1 MTNFYNLI
9 CGVLLAVLLAT
20 GAAADQTVGTADKAA
35 LQAAMQRHI
44 DRSLVNGA
52 YLHLDFDTGDVQ
64 KLHPVK
70 AHPMILQ
77 MGEYF
82 VLCSDFR
89 DQTGKPVNIDFYLA
103 RQDRFYVVFR
113 SAVDDRS
120 KLERLMEKRKITR
133 LE

>member
-1 MTNFYNLI
+1 MIYKLFGAALI
-9 CGVLLAVLLAT
+9 AALLAMS
-20 GAAADQTVGTADKAA
+20 AAADQTVGTADKAA

-44 DRSLVNGA
+44 DRSLINGA
-52 YLHLDFDTGDVQ
+52 YLHLDFETGEVR

-70 AHPMILQ
+70 AHPIILR

-89 DQTGKPVNIDFYLA
+89 DAAGKSVNIDFYLA
-103 RQDRFYVVFR
+103 RQDRSYVVFR
-113 SAVDDRS
+113 SAVDDH
-120 KLERLMEKRKITR
+120 KNLQRLMKKRKITR

>member
-1 MTNFYNLI
+1 MSVFLKMI
-9 CGVLLAVLLAT
+9 GGALLAVILAT

-44 DRSLVNGA
+44 DRNLVNGA
-52 YLHLDFDTGDVQ
+52 YLHLDFASGDVR

-89 DQTGKPVNIDFYLA
+89 DTTGKKVNIDFYLA
-103 RQDRFYVVFR
+103 RRDRSYIVFR
-113 SAVDDRS
+113 SAVDDRH
-120 KLERLMEKRKITR
+120 KLERLMKKRKITR

>member
-1 MTNFYNLI
+1 LSTFNKIFGGI
-9 CGVLLAVLLAT
+9 LLAVSLVS
-20 GAAADQTVGTADKAA
+20 GAVADQTVGTANKAA

-44 DRSLVNGA
+44 DRSLVDGA
-52 YLHLDFDTGDVQ
+52 YLHLDFDSGDVR

-89 DQTGKPVNIDFYLA
+89 DKTGKLVNVDFYLA
-103 RQDRFYVVFR
+103 RHDRSYVVFH
-113 SAVDDRS
+113 SAVDDRIN
-120 KLERLMEKRKITR
+120 LERLMKKRTITR
-133 LE
+133 LQ

>member
-1 MTNFYNLI
+1 MIYKLFGAALI
-9 CGVLLAVLLAT
+9 AVLLAMS
-20 GAAADQTVGTADKAA
+20 AAADQTVGTADKAA

-44 DRSLVNGA
+44 DRSLINGA
-52 YLHLDFDTGDVQ
+52 YLHLDFETGEVR

-70 AHPMILQ
+70 AHPIILR

-89 DQTGKPVNIDFYLA
+89 DAAGKSVNIDFYLA
-103 RQDRFYVVFR
+103 RQDRSYVVLR
-113 SAVDDRS
+113 SAVDDH
-120 KLERLMEKRKITR
+120 KNLQRLMKKRKITR

>member
-1 MTNFYNLI
+1 MPIFYKI
-9 CGVLLAVLLAT
+9 FGGVFLAVFLAT
-20 GAAADQTVGTADKAA
+20 AAMADQAMDTGDKAA

-52 YLHLDFDTGDVQ
+52 YLHLDFDSGDVR

-89 DQTGKPVNIDFYLA
+89 DKTGKMVNIDFYLA
-103 RQDRFYVVFR
+103 RQERSYVVFR
-113 SAVDDRS
+113 SMVDDRG
-120 KLERLMEKRKITR
+120 KLKRLMKMRKIKR

>member
-1 MTNFYNLI
+1 MSEFIKVLGGI
-9 CGVLLAVLLAT
+9 LLALLLVN
-20 GAAADQTVGTADKAA
+20 GALADQTVGTADKAA
-35 LQAAMQRHI
+35 LQATMQRHI

-52 YLHLDFDTGDVQ
+52 FLHLDFDSGDVQ

-70 AHPMILQ
+70 AHPIILQ

-89 DQTGKPVNIDFYLA
+89 DSAGKLVNIDFYLA
-103 RQDRFYVVFR
+103 RRDQTYVVFR
-113 SAVDDRS
+113 SAVNDRGR
-120 KLERLMEKRKITR
+120 LERLMKQRKITR